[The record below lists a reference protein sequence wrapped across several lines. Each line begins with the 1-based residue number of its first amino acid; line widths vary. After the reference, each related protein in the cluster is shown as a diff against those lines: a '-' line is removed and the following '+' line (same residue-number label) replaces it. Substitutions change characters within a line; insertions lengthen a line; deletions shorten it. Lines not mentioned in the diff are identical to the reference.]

1 MNTNINL
8 IKQSIRSINDY
19 PKPGIIYR
27 DITPLLKSPDLFSL
41 VIDMSAE
48 LVDGSIDLIA
58 AIDARG
64 FIFGSALA
72 QKLRKGFIPIRKRNK
87 LPYKVISQEY
97 SLEYGVDQLELHIDA
112 ITPTQK
118 ILLIDDVLATGG
130 TAEASAKLVN
140 QLGGEIVSMIFIIE
154 LLGLN
159 GRQHLEEYSNNI
171 HSLVTY

>member
-1 MNTNINL
+1 MNKNINL
-8 IKQSIRSINDY
+8 LKEAIRSINDY

-48 LVDGSIDLIA
+48 LIDSNIDLIA

-112 ITPTQK
+112 ITPSQK

-140 QLGGEIVSMIFIIE
+140 QLGG
-154 LLGLN
+154 
-159 GRQHLEEYSNNI
+159 R
-171 HSLVTY
+171 

>member
-1 MNTNINL
+1 MNKNINL
-8 IKQSIRSINDY
+8 LKEAIRSINDY

-27 DITPLLKSPDLFSL
+27 DITPLLKSQDLFSL

-48 LVDGSIDLIA
+48 LIDSNIDLIA

-112 ITPTQK
+112 ITPSQK

-159 GRQHLEEYSNNI
+159 GRKCLKEYSNNI
-171 HSLVTY
+171 HSLITY

>member
-8 IKQSIRSINDY
+8 LKQSIRSINDY

-48 LVDGSIDLIA
+48 LADGSIDLIA

-112 ITPTQK
+112 ITSTQK

-171 HSLVTY
+171 HSLITY

>member
-1 MNTNINL
+1 MNKNINL
-8 IKQSIRSINDY
+8 LKEAIRSINDY

-48 LVDGSIDLIA
+48 LIDSNIDLIA

-72 QKLRKGFIPIRKRNK
+72 QKLRKGFIPIRKKNK

-97 SLEYGVDQLELHIDA
+97 SLEYGLDQLELHIDA
-112 ITPTQK
+112 ITPSQK

-159 GRQHLEEYSNNI
+159 GRQYLEEYSNNI
-171 HSLVTY
+171 HSLITY

>member
-27 DITPLLKSPDLFSL
+27 DITPLLKSPELFSL

-171 HSLVTY
+171 HSLITY

>member
-72 QKLRKGFIPIRKRNK
+72 QKLRKGFVPIRKRNK

-171 HSLVTY
+171 HSLITY

>member
-8 IKQSIRSINDY
+8 LKQSIRSINDY

-72 QKLRKGFIPIRKRNK
+72 QKLRKGFIQIRKRNK

-171 HSLVTY
+171 HSLITY

>member
-171 HSLVTY
+171 HSLITY

>member
-8 IKQSIRSINDY
+8 LKQSIRSINDY

>member
-1 MNTNINL
+1 LTQL
-8 IKQSIRSINDY
+8 LR
-19 PKPGIIYR
+19 PK
-27 DITPLLKSPDLFSL
+27 
-41 VIDMSAE
+41 
-48 LVDGSIDLIA
+48 
-58 AIDARG
+58 
-64 FIFGSALA
+64 
-72 QKLRKGFIPIRKRNK
+72 
-87 LPYKVISQEY
+87 
-97 SLEYGVDQLELHIDA
+97 
-112 ITPTQK
+112 K

>member
-1 MNTNINL
+1 LNTNINL

-118 ILLIDDVLATGG
+118 NT
-130 TAEASAKLVN
+130 SH
-140 QLGGEIVSMIFIIE
+140 
-154 LLGLN
+154 
-159 GRQHLEEYSNNI
+159 R
-171 HSLVTY
+171 

>member
-1 MNTNINL
+1 MNKNINL
-8 IKQSIRSINDY
+8 LKEAIRSINDY

-27 DITPLLKSPDLFSL
+27 DITPLLKSPDLFSF

-48 LVDGSIDLIA
+48 LIDSNIDLIA

-171 HSLVTY
+171 HSLITY

>member
-27 DITPLLKSPDLFSL
+27 DITPLLKIPDLFSL

-171 HSLVTY
+171 HSLITY

>member
-1 MNTNINL
+1 LNTNINL
-8 IKQSIRSINDY
+8 LKQSIRSINDY

-140 QLGGEIVSMIFIIE
+140 KLGGEIVSMIFIIE

-171 HSLVTY
+171 HSLITY

>member
-1 MNTNINL
+1 MNL
-8 IKQSIRSINDY
+8 LKQSIRSINDY

-48 LVDGSIDLIA
+48 LADGSIDLIA

-112 ITPTQK
+112 ITSTQK

-171 HSLVTY
+171 HSLITY

>member
-8 IKQSIRSINDY
+8 LKESIRSIKDY

-48 LVDGSIDLIA
+48 LVDSNIDLIA

-97 SLEYGVDQLELHIDA
+97 SLEYGLDQLELHIDA
-112 ITPTQK
+112 ITPSQK

-159 GRQHLEEYSNNI
+159 GRQYLEEYSNNI
-171 HSLVTY
+171 HSLITY

>member
-8 IKQSIRSINDY
+8 LKEAIRSINDY

-48 LVDGSIDLIA
+48 LIDGNIDLIA

-97 SLEYGVDQLELHIDA
+97 SLEYGLDQLELHIDA

-159 GRQHLEEYSNNI
+159 GRQSLEEYSNNI
-171 HSLVTY
+171 HSLITY

>member
-1 MNTNINL
+1 LNKNINL
-8 IKQSIRSINDY
+8 LKEAIRSINDY

-27 DITPLLKSPDLFSL
+27 DITPLLKTPDLFSL
-41 VIDMSAE
+41 VIDMSAD
-48 LVDGSIDLIA
+48 LIDSNIDLIA

-112 ITPTQK
+112 ITPNQK

-159 GRQHLEEYSNNI
+159 GRQCLEEYSINI
-171 HSLVTY
+171 HSLITY

>member
-1 MNTNINL
+1 LNKNITL
-8 IKQSIRSINDY
+8 LKEAIRSINDY

-27 DITPLLKSPDLFSL
+27 DITPLLKSPDLFSF

-48 LVDGSIDLIA
+48 LIDSNIDLIA
-58 AIDARG
+58 AMDARG

-112 ITPTQK
+112 ITPSQK

-159 GRQHLEEYSNNI
+159 GRQCLEEYSNNI
-171 HSLVTY
+171 HSLITY

>member
-1 MNTNINL
+1 LNTNINL

-19 PKPGIIYR
+19 PIPGIIYR
-27 DITPLLKSPDLFSL
+27 DIIPLLKSPDLFSL

-159 GRQHLEEYSNNI
+159 GRHHLEEYSNNI

>member
-1 MNTNINL
+1 LNTNINL
-8 IKQSIRSINDY
+8 LKQSIRSINDY

-171 HSLVTY
+171 HSLITY

>member
-1 MNTNINL
+1 MNKNINL
-8 IKQSIRSINDY
+8 LKEAIRSINDY

-48 LVDGSIDLIA
+48 LIDSNIDLIA

-112 ITPTQK
+112 ITPSQK

-159 GRQHLEEYSNNI
+159 GRQCLEEYSNNI
-171 HSLVTY
+171 QSLITY

>member
-8 IKQSIRSINDY
+8 LKQSIRSINDY

-171 HSLVTY
+171 HSLITY

>member
-1 MNTNINL
+1 LNKNINL
-8 IKQSIRSINDY
+8 LKEAIRSINDY

-41 VIDMSAE
+41 AIDICAE
-48 LVDGSIDLIA
+48 LIDSNIDLIA

-112 ITPTQK
+112 ITPSQK

-159 GRQHLEEYSNNI
+159 GRQRLEEYSNNI
-171 HSLVTY
+171 HSLITY

>member
-1 MNTNINL
+1 LNTNINIL
-8 IKQSIRSINDY
+8 KQSIRSINDY

-171 HSLVTY
+171 HSLITY

>member
-1 MNTNINL
+1 LNTNINL

-171 HSLVTY
+171 HSLITY

>member
-8 IKQSIRSINDY
+8 LKEAIRSINDY

-48 LVDGSIDLIA
+48 LIDDNIDLIA

-72 QKLRKGFIPIRKRNK
+72 QKLRKGFIPIRKRDK

-97 SLEYGVDQLELHIDA
+97 SLEYGLDQVELHIDA

-130 TAEASAKLVN
+130 TA
-140 QLGGEIVSMIFIIE
+140 
-154 LLGLN
+154 
-159 GRQHLEEYSNNI
+159 
-171 HSLVTY
+171 

>member
-1 MNTNINL
+1 LNTNINL

-140 QLGGEIVSMIFIIE
+140 KLGGEIVSMIFIIE

-171 HSLVTY
+171 HSLITY

>member
-1 MNTNINL
+1 LNTNINL

>member
-130 TAEASAKLVN
+130 TAEASSKLVN

>member
-8 IKQSIRSINDY
+8 LKQSIRSINDY

-171 HSLVTY
+171 HSLIIY

>member
-8 IKQSIRSINDY
+8 LKQAIRSINDY

-97 SLEYGVDQLELHIDA
+97 SLEYGLDQLELHIDA

-130 TAEASAKLVN
+130 TAEASAKLVKK
-140 QLGGEIVSMIFIIE
+140 LGGEIVSMIFIIE

-159 GRQHLEEYSNNI
+159 GRQYLEEYSNNI
-171 HSLVTY
+171 HSLITY

>member
-1 MNTNINL
+1 LNTNINL
-8 IKQSIRSINDY
+8 LKQSIRSINDY

>member
-1 MNTNINL
+1 LNTNINL
-8 IKQSIRSINDY
+8 LKESIRSIKDY

-48 LVDGSIDLIA
+48 LVDSNIDLIA

-97 SLEYGVDQLELHIDA
+97 SLEYGLDQLELHIDA
-112 ITPTQK
+112 ITPSQK

-159 GRQHLEEYSNNI
+159 GRQYLEEYSNNI
-171 HSLVTY
+171 HSLITY